1 MSYYFS
7 KSLDMPFAAAIEHVT
22 KKLAGKGFG
31 ILTKIDVQHTMK
43 AKLGVEFKPYM
54 ILGACNPHFA
64 WRALQA
70 EDKIGAMLP
79 CNVIVTQIEPGK
91 VEVAAVDPVA
101 AMGAIANPRIAATAA
116 DVRLLLRE
124 TINEL

>member
-70 EDKIGAMLP
+70 EDKIGATLP